1 MIYGDRTWMVECVDI
16 MTVECVIIM
25 CVISE
30 YAEYG
35 YACFSESWQVG
46 ETKNSAGRETMLV

>member
-16 MTVECVIIM
+16 MTVECVI
-25 CVISE
+25 SE
-30 YAEYG
+30 YAAYG
-35 YACFSESWQVG
+35 YVCFSGSWQVG